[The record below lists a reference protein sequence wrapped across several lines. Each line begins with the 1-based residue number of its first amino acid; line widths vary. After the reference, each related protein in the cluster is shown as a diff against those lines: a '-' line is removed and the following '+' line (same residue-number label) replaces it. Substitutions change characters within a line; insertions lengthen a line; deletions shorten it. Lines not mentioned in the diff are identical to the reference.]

1 MADETGGT
9 FTWDDV
15 QEAISKAVQDTTEK
29 LTAQHSAA
37 IDAVRAEVAH
47 VLPAVG
53 IPDHSAGPNREIRE
67 TWSFAEQ
74 TAARLGLAGLEQLAA
89 AVL

>member
-1 MADETGGT
+1 MADESGT

-15 QEAISKAVQDTTEK
+15 QEAISKAVQDTTDK
-29 LTAQHSAA
+29 LTQQHTAA
-37 IDAVRAEVAH
+37 LDAVRAEVAH

-53 IPDHSAGPNREIRE
+53 VPDHAAGPGQEIRE

-74 TAARLGLAGLEQLAA
+74 TAARLGIATLEHLAA